1 MIPSVPFSNSK
12 TRIYQG
18 FIAAFFLFLLLP
30 LLVVVVFSFHDATY
44 PSLPW
49 KGSSTVWY
57 VGDSSPYIG
66 LFNDKNLLSS
76 VLTSVQVALGV
87 TLVSTFLGLSNAH
100 LLIRFQFRFKEFLSV
115 LMLIPLVI
123 PGVILG
129 VSILV
134 TSSTMANWVDDMWAW
149 EWEWARPGLV
159 LVVLGQA
166 AFISSITTLV
176 LLARYRRFDPSL
188 EEAALNLGATPLK
201 AFNAVTLPFL
211 RPTLISAA
219 IVSFLMS
226 FENFNT
232 TLMLVGSDSPLTVE
246 MFQRVREGTTPVVNA
261 VSVALMIG
269 STVLAGLYTWLQ
281 YKAQQVKS

>member
-1 MIPSVPFSNSK
+1 MIPSVPFSSAKSRLYNF
-12 TRIYQG
+12 
-18 FIAAFFLFLLLP
+18 FIALFFVFLLLP
-30 LLVVVVFSFHDATY
+30 LVVVVVFSFHDATY

-49 KGSSTVWY
+49 KGSSIVWY
-57 VGDSSPYIG
+57 IGDQAPYTG
-66 LFNDKNLLSS
+66 LFNDRNLLAS
-76 VLTSVQVALGV
+76 VVTSAQVAIGV
-87 TLVSTFLGLSNAH
+87 TLLSTLLGLSNAH
-100 LLIRFQFRFKEFLSV
+100 LLVRYQFRGKELLSV

-134 TSSTMANWVDDMWAW
+134 SSSTLANWVDDLWAW
-149 EWEWARPGLV
+149 EWQWARPGLV

-166 AFISSITTLV
+166 AFITSITTLV

-188 EEAALNLGATPLK
+188 EEAALNLGATSFG
-201 AFNAVTLPFL
+201 AFRAVTLPFL

-219 IVSFLMS
+219 IVGFLMS

-246 MFQRVREGTTPVVNA
+246 MYQRVREGTTPVVNA
-261 VSVALMIG
+261 VSVALMVG
-269 STVLAGLYTWLQ
+269 STILAAAYTWMQ
-281 YKAQQVKS
+281 HKASKQ

>member
-1 MIPSVPFSNSK
+1 MIPSVPFSTSNAK
-12 TRIYQG
+12 IYQC
-18 FIAAFFLFLLLP
+18 FIALFFMFLLLP

-49 KGSSTVWY
+49 KGASLIWY
-57 VGDSSPYIG
+57 VGDNAPYIG
-66 LFNDKNLLSS
+66 LFNDNNLLSS
-76 VLTSVQVALGV
+76 VLTSMQVALGV
-87 TLVSTFLGLSNAH
+87 TVVSTFLGLSNAH
-100 LLIRFQFRFKEFLSV
+100 LLVRFQFRYKSLLSV

-134 TSSTMANWVDDMWAW
+134 TSSTLANWANDMWAW
-149 EWEWARPGLV
+149 EWEWARPGLI

-176 LLARYRRFDPSL
+176 ILARYRRFDPSL
-188 EEAALNLGATPLK
+188 EEAALNLGASPFG
-201 AFNAVTLPFL
+201 AFRAVTLPFL

-219 IVSFLMS
+219 IVGFLMS

-261 VSVALMIG
+261 VSVALMLG
-269 STVLAGLYTWLQ
+269 STLLAGLYTWLQ
-281 YKAQQVKS
+281 YKSQQTKI

>member
-1 MIPSVPFSNSK
+1 MIPSVPFNTSRK
-12 TRIYQG
+12 KIYQC
-18 FIAAFFLFLLLP
+18 FIAIFFVFLLLP
-30 LLVVVVFSFHDATY
+30 LVVVVVFSFHDAAY

-49 KGSSTVWY
+49 KGASTVWY
-57 VGDSSPYIG
+57 VGDSAPYVG
-66 LFNDKNLLSS
+66 LFNDENLLSS

-87 TLVSTFLGLSNAH
+87 TLVSTLLGLSNAH
-100 LLIRFQFRFKEFLSV
+100 LLVRFQFRYKELLSV
-115 LMLIPLVI
+115 LMLVPLVI

-134 TSSTMANWVDDMWAW
+134 TSSTMANWVDEVWAW

-166 AFISSITTLV
+166 AFITSITTLV
-176 LLARYRRFDPSL
+176 ILARYRRFDPSL
-188 EEAALNLGATPLK
+188 EEAALNLGATPLR
-201 AFNAVTLPFL
+201 AFKAVTLPFL
-211 RPTLISAA
+211 RPTLVSTA
-219 IVSFLMS
+219 IVGFLMS

-261 VSVALMIG
+261 VSVALMLG
-269 STVLAGLYTWLQ
+269 STVLAGLYTWFQ
-281 YKAQQVKS
+281 HKAQQTKS